1 MGRRTEQT
9 FFQKGNA
16 DGRQAHE
23 KMFNTANYQ
32 RNANQNNN
40 EMSTRTCQND
50 YHQKHLQITVTPN
63 QGVSREG

>member
-1 MGRRTEQT
+1 MGRPKQT
-9 FFQKGNA
+9 LVQRKHT
-16 DGRQAHE
+16 DGQQAHE